1 MRRQNRIAL
10 LNIVSTVLLQGISLF
25 TSPLFSRLLGTDG
38 YGVISTYNTWVSAA
52 AIVCSLQTYG
62 TLVNARVEYPEE
74 EQRRYQSSVMTL
86 SLLFFLL
93 CSGVAVLFLKPV
105 SGLLKLRDH
114 QVALLLWHA
123 FGVFCLNFLNSKF
136 TYEFKAGRNML
147 LSLGITV
154 SSLILSLILVLN
166 MPQQERYAGRLMG
179 VAIPYGILGIAACG
193 GVLLRGKCFFSR
205 KYWKFCLP
213 LALPMVFYSLSDL
226 LLGHSDL
233 VMLRSIA
240 GDGPAGIYGL
250 AYLFGSAMFTIFTG
264 LNNSWTP
271 FFFEDM
277 KQGRDVRSQ
286 AKNFLELFTVLSMGF
301 VLLTREVYH
310 IFAREDYWEGTV
322 LIPLF
327 TVGYYLNFLCT
338 FPINFEYFHKKTKVV
353 AAATV
358 VSSLLNVALN
368 YVFIHR
374 FGMMGAAAAT
384 LLSRVFQYSVHYL
397 YCRYVLGKQSYPF
410 GAGLWWKYAAVL
422 FLTTAA
428 ALMTPEKGILRWL
441 LGACLGVWE
450 LLRIRKRKVLI

>member
-1 MRRQNRIAL
+1 MKKQNQIAI
-10 LNIVSTVLLQGISLF
+10 LNIISTVLLQGISLF
-25 TSPLFSRLLGTDG
+25 TSPLFSRLLGTEG
-38 YGVISTYNTWVSAA
+38 YGVTSTYNTWVSAA

-93 CSGVAVLFLKPV
+93 CSGVVVLFRKPV
-105 SGLLKLRDH
+105 SGLLKMSDY
-114 QVALLLWHA
+114 QVTLLLWHA

-147 LSLGITV
+147 LSLGITL
-154 SSLILSLILVLN
+154 SSLVLSLILVLN
-166 MPQQERYAGRLMG
+166 MPQEERYVGRIMG
-179 VAIPYGILGIAACG
+179 IAIPYGILGFFACG
-193 GVLLRGKCFFSR
+193 SVLLQGKTLVSR
-205 KYWKFCLP
+205 KYWEFCLP

-240 GDGPAGIYGL
+240 GDGSAGVYSL

-277 KQGRDVRSQ
+277 KRGQDVQVQ

-301 VLLTREVYH
+301 VLLEREVYH
-310 IFAREDYWEGTV
+310 IFARKDYWEGTV

-327 TVGYYLNFLCT
+327 TACYYLNFLCT
-338 FPINFEYFHKKTKVV
+338 FPINFEYFYKKTKVV
-353 AAATV
+353 AAVTV
-358 VSSLLNVALN
+358 TSSLINVGLN
-368 YVFIHR
+368 YVFILR
-374 FGMMGAAAAT
+374 YGMIGAAVAT
-384 LLSRVFQYSVHYL
+384 LLSRIFQYSVHYI
-397 YCRYVLGKQSYPF
+397 YCRYVLGKKSYPF
-410 GAGLWWKYAAVL
+410 GIQLWWKYGAAF
-422 FLTTAA
+422 FLTTGAVF
-428 ALMTPEKGILRWL
+428 LTPSLGVVRWL
-441 LGACLGVWE
+441 LGACIGVWE